1 MLISPSHSL
10 SSLFSNFS
18 SLNDNADVSLSRRG
32 VHSLIRHISATVLRF
47 AVFGVLAMQSCSI
60 SIHRI
65 ISPRVNSFVCLA
77 RSFLVPLPAGMRE
90 KSEFVADSMHRFLKC
105 DNSSSRRSIRSFD

>member
-10 SSLFSNFS
+10 SSLFSSFS
-18 SLNDNADVSLSRRG
+18 SLNDRAEKSLSSLG

-77 RSFLVPLPAGMRE
+77 RSFLVPLPAGISE
-90 KSEFVADSMHRFLKC
+90 KSLFVAVSIHRFLKC
-105 DNSSSRRSIRSFD
+105 DKSSSRRSIRSFD